1 MMISMISLVGCNGLW
16 DFDDDDDMTLAPTK
30 FTVSGKVASSLI
42 TKNVRAAV
50 ASSALKVQ
58 AFNLKKNSDGTL
70 DEVAI
75 GEQTGLTASG
85 TDLVYEHSFS
95 SYTGS
100 GYYFFLKV
108 FDPTG
113 GSNFQMR
120 NVLGQLESQNDV
132 PPDVPLNATSTAKA
146 FLIKRSVI
154 NGSDISD
161 FKNPEDFDPTTDSN
175 WNNVLSVIENNLES
189 SIDIFGEDI
198 DPTSLT
204 DDSNTSMAVPATTV
218 TITNEASISNMVVG
232 DKEPLTAD
240 IEPSYATVNWTS
252 SDPSIASITRGVLTA
267 LAEGTT
273 TVTVSDG
280 QGTSDSVIVTV
291 AAAEVNVEGVTLN
304 KSTTSIAEGAT
315 ETLTATVAP
324 PTATNKSVT
333 WRSSEPTV
341 ATVDSSGKITALKAG
356 TTTITVTTE
365 DGSFTDTCAVTVTE
379 VATGVMSVTFDSA
392 VSGQDTASI
401 QIVIRN
407 VDYTTYTN
415 SVDITYTQSGTNK
428 TATFA
433 KDATLS
439 TQFQEV
445 TLAPEDGSLTSTPYA
460 IPDFQTLTFSQEVP
474 FGATVAVYDLNNNT
488 DLVTYTVPNP

>member
-1 MMISMISLVGCNGLW
+1 
-16 DFDDDDDMTLAPTK
+16 MTLAPTK

-120 NVLGQLESQNDV
+120 NVLGQLDRNNTTLAEDI
-132 PPDVPLNATSTAKA
+132 NASSTAVA
-146 FLIKRSVI
+146 FLIFRSAVNGEDLTSDQLVPETFEQNNSGEVTNII
-154 NGSDISD
+154 NSIESNLENSDL
-161 FKNPEDFDPTTDSN
+161 FNEDPTDSG
-175 WNNVLSVIENNLES
+175 VTV
-189 SIDIFGEDI
+189 
-198 DPTSLT
+198 
-204 DDSNTSMAVPATTV
+204 AATGV
-218 TITNEASISNMVVG
+218 AITNTDPLGMVVG

-365 DGSFTDTCAVTVTE
+365 DDSFTDTCAVTVTE

-415 SVDITYTQSGTNK
+415 SVDITYTESGTNK

-460 IPDFQTLTFSQEVP
+460 IPDFQTLNFSQEVP